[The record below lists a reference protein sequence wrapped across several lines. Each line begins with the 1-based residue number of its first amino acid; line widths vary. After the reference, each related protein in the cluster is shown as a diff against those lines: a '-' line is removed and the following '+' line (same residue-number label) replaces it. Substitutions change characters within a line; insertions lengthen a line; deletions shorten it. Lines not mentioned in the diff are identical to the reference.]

1 MDGIAAI
8 GLTANILQFVD
19 YGARIVKR
27 ATEIYRSDDGKPLEN
42 GELED
47 ALIDLEWMGQKL
59 KSNEKHAS
67 SANMGLIKLTEAC
80 LTLSNELKSMLRDL
94 KLKRTRH
101 RVFWSFVQALRIDR
115 KVLDMRELESRIF
128 KLRDQICAHM
138 IITLSEKANSHAS
151 SSDILHTNQKIDDLA
166 NQMMQILKDRSWKE
180 DGSTAFADLAARWE
194 LFLKANQ
201 DQAKI
206 RRVIKSLHFPR
217 ITERKSIIPVAHQKT
232 FEWVLSPDNLV
243 NFASWLQCPVTANY
257 VNQPYWISGKAG
269 SGKSTLM
276 KYLAS
281 HEKTKSML
289 QAWAHGHRLMIASHF
304 FWSSGT
310 AMQKSQEG
318 LFRTLLASIFLQAPE
333 LVPIF
338 CPHRCTDLGH
348 LEPWTLEELASC
360 MEKVVSS
367 EDLPIR
373 LCLFID
379 GLDEYQGDHSQFIS
393 YLMNICRSSYIKI
406 CVASRPWID
415 FLVPFEDSP
424 WKLFMQDLTINDIEL
439 YVRDLLDGNLYYQRL
454 KARDEIETEKLIAG
468 VTSKAQGVFLW
479 VDLVLRSLLRGL
491 NNGDGIGILNRRL
504 SLLPSDLE
512 RYFELMLNNIEEV
525 YRENTARIFLVMVQ
539 AQETLP
545 VLMISF
551 LDEEDLDPHYALVM
565 QNGVLTE
572 DTITILLHEK
582 RHQLIAQCKDL
593 IYVQQHHDEPEFWCY
608 EVGFL
613 HRTVADYFRT
623 KAMDKLLSNQAGSDF
638 DPRRSLCRA
647 GLAQLKTM
655 TRWRGTTDADFDR
668 IEIVYEQVRESAQ
681 QYEVTNGVPLAEFH
695 ESKKTIERGF
705 PTFRRAGRDL
715 LASHK

>member
-1 MDGIAAI
+1 MTVGMDGIAAI

-19 YGARIVKR
+19 YGARIVR
-27 ATEIYRSDDGKPLEN
+27 HATEIYRSDDGKPLEN

-80 LTLSNELKSMLRDL
+80 LALSNELKSILRDL
-94 KLKRTRH
+94 KFKRTRY
-101 RVFWSFVQALRIDR
+101 RAFWSFVQALRIDR
-115 KVLDMRELESRIF
+115 KILDIRELESRIF

-166 NQMMQILKDRSWKE
+166 NQMMQILKHRSWKE
-180 DGSTAFADLAARWE
+180 DGSTAFADLVARWE

-217 ITERKSIIPVAHQKT
+217 ITERKSIIPVAHQNT
-232 FEWVLSPDNLV
+232 FEWVFSPGHLV
-243 NFASWLQCPVTANY
+243 SFASWLQCPVH

-281 HEKTKSML
+281 HEKTESML
-289 QAWAHGHRLMIASHF
+289 QAWAQGHRLMITSHF

-318 LFRTLLASIFLQAPE
+318 LFRTLLANIFLQAPE
-333 LVPIF
+333 LVPIA
-338 CPHRCTDLGH
+338 CPRRCIDSGY

-360 MEKVVSS
+360 MEKVVSLD
-367 EDLPIR
+367 DLPIR

-379 GLDEYQGDHSQFIS
+379 GLDEYQGDHSELVSHI
-393 YLMNICRSSYIKI
+393 MKICQSASIKI

-415 FLVPFEDSP
+415 FPVPFEDSA

-439 YVRDLLDGNLYYQRL
+439 YVRDLLHGNQYYQRL
-454 KARDEIETEKLIAG
+454 KARDETETEKLIAG
-468 VTSKAQGVFLW
+468 VTTKAQGVFLW

-491 NNGDGIGILNRRL
+491 DNGDGIGILNRRL
-504 SLLPSDLE
+504 NLLPSDLE
-512 RYFELMLNNIEEV
+512 RYFELMFNNIDEV
-525 YRENTARIFLVMVQ
+525 YRENTARIFLIMVH

-551 LDEEDLDPHYALVM
+551 LDEEELDPHYALVM
-565 QNGVLTE
+565 RNGNLTE
-572 DTITILLHEK
+572 DTITMLVHEK
-582 RHQLIAQCKDL
+582 RHQLIARCKDL

-613 HRTVADYFRT
+613 HRTVTDYFRT
-623 KAMDKLLSNQAGSDF
+623 KAMDELLRSQAGCNF

-647 GLAQLKTM
+647 GLAQLKAM
-655 TRWRGTTDADFDR
+655 THWRGTTDADFDR
-668 IEIVYEQVRESAQ
+668 IQIVYEQVRVSAQ
-681 QYEVTNGVPLAEFH
+681 EYEVMNGVPLAEFP
-695 ESKKTIERGF
+695 ESKKTITEGF
-705 PTFRRAGRDL
+705 PTLRRAGLDL
-715 LASHK
+715 LASH